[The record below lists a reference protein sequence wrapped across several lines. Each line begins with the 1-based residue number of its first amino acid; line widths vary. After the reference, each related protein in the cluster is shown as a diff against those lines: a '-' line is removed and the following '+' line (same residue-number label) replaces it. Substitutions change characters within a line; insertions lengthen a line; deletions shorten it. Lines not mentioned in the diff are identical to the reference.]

1 MSTDSLQSASDDVA
15 PTDAPSNTDGD
26 TEDSEPETGPE
37 TFSATITV
45 GYVQRFLDAIRAL
58 DDECRLRVAPSGVSA
73 SVVGEAN
80 ATMAEAR
87 LDASAFEAYNADGD
101 GGVIG
106 LPVRR
111 LREIV
116 RMSTNSALMQLDLVD
131 SETLRV
137 RAGALDCSLQLRD
150 PATMR
155 STSGIEPDE
164 YPSVVVLEGG
174 ELKRILKAAGHV
186 DSVVD
191 FHIQNDD
198 GEQFVAEADNGDD
211 SFRARRA
218 TDDLVE
224 VFVGEE
230 SVASRFD
237 LGYLRRAKWAVRKR
251 TEVTLAFGTDL
262 PLSMTFDIA
271 DGAGHVEYGVAPLVE
286 ADD

>member
-1 MSTDSLQSASDDVA
+1 MSTDSPKLAIDDA
-15 PTDAPSNTDGD
+15 TTPTDASSNAD

-37 TFSATITV
+37 TFTGTITV
-45 GYVQRFLDAIRAL
+45 GYLQRFLDAIRTL

-80 ATMAEAR
+80 ATMVEAR
-87 LDASAFEAYNADGD
+87 LDASAFEAYHTN

-106 LPVRR
+106 VPVRR

-116 RMSTNSALMQLDLVD
+116 RMSTNSALMKSELID

-155 STSGIEPDE
+155 STSGLESDE

-186 DSVVD
+186 DSAVD
-191 FHIQNDD
+191 FYVQNDD
-198 GEQFVAEADNGDD
+198 GRFVAEADNGDD
-211 SFRARRA
+211 SFRAPRA
-218 TDDLVE
+218 ADDLVE

-230 SVASRFD
+230 STASRFD
-237 LGYLRRAKWAVRKR
+237 LGYLRKAKRAIRKR
-251 TEVTLAFGTDL
+251 TEVTLALGTDL

-271 DGAGHVEYGVAPLVE
+271 DGAGNVEYGIAPMVE
-286 ADD
+286 TD

>member
-1 MSTDSLQSASDDVA
+1 MSTDNSQPASDDA
-15 PTDAPSNTDGD
+15 TTPTDSPSNIDGD

-45 GYVQRFLDAIRAL
+45 RYVRRFLDAVCTL
-58 DDECRLRVAPSGVSA
+58 DDECRLRVAPSGLSA

-87 LDASAFEAYNADGD
+87 LDVSAFEAYHTDS

-106 LPVRR
+106 VSVRR

-137 RAGALDCSLQLRD
+137 RASALDCSLQLRD
-150 PATMR
+150 PARMR
-155 STSGIEPDE
+155 STSDLESDE
-164 YPSVVVLEGG
+164 YPTVVVLEGG
-174 ELKRILKAAGHV
+174 ELKHILKAAGHV
-186 DSVVD
+186 DSAVD
-191 FHIQNDD
+191 FYVKAGN
-198 GEQFVAEADNGDD
+198 GRFVVEADNGDD
-211 SFRARRA
+211 SFRASRA
-218 TDDLVE
+218 TDDLNE
-224 VFVGEE
+224 VFVGDE

-237 LGYLRRAKWAVRKR
+237 LGYLRKAKRAIRKR
-251 TEVTLAFGTDL
+251 TEVTLALGTDL
-262 PLSMTFDIA
+262 PLSLTFDIA
-271 DGAGHVEYGVAPLVE
+271 DGAGHVEYGIAPMVE